1 MLSPPCEAFKGEM
14 KRGAFPLTPCRKG
27 RAASPLEKGTN
38 VEIPGIAE
46 RCTESSQRIHPPGPI
61 YSQLPASR

>member
-27 RAASPLEKGTN
+27 RGVSLGKGDKCRN
-38 VEIPGIAE
+38 
-46 RCTESSQRIHPPGPI
+46 
-61 YSQLPASR
+61 SRHRGAMH